1 MCVGHTTVLIVC
13 HRQPGG
19 SCVWKKWVP
28 GVLTLV
34 LIAYYSYLNPYKKRS
49 KDDRNWC
56 HPGRGQPFNE
66 QYKGNVKGSK
76 WDPDPSH
83 TNHQNTGVIPS
94 LIGNVSWNRFY
105 FKSNSLKCQAFI
117 LCVCWVIGEGSNWD
131 LRYSGS
137 SFLFFLVTEAVRSA
151 VSRLTPSK
159 SSK

>member
-19 SCVWKKWVP
+19 SCVWKKCVP

-34 LIAYYSYLNPYKKRS
+34 LIAYYSYLNPYKIKVKGWQELMS
-49 KDDRNWC
+49 SGK
-56 HPGRGQPFNE
+56 GSTE
-66 QYKGNVKGSK
+66 QYKWNVKGSK
-76 WDPDPSH
+76 WDPDPPH

-151 VSRLTPSK
+151 VLWLTPSK